1 MNYTSNFYVLQST
14 MDNISVNMVYNNNSN
29 VIDVKKREGL
39 MITLSIFTAFF
50 NILLISIILTSRKL
64 RNQVMYI
71 NRFLLHSSM
80 SFLMQRL
87 CNVILSLAVTDLL
100 CGLLVMPFPIFRY
113 RFFRVIPRISLSWTF
128 RWTLG
133 KTMCQFYTSM
143 EVILLSSSIYN
154 FVCMNIDR
162 LAEL

>member
-1 MNYTSNFYVLQST
+1 MNYTSNFFVLQST
-14 MDNISVNMVYNNNSN
+14 MDNISVTMVYNNNSN

-113 RFFRVIPRISLSWTF
+113 RFFRAIPRITLS
-128 RWTLG
+128 
-133 KTMCQFYTSM
+133 
-143 EVILLSSSIYN
+143 
-154 FVCMNIDR
+154 
-162 LAEL
+162 